1 MRHATWPPR
10 LSQAQ
15 GKSSPTNFLFLLL
28 VSCCVQ
34 LKLRNFGLDL
44 LLLLRRIG
52 RLLALPFL
60 RRRRRWC
67 VLSGGHGWGG
77 RRRGA
82 ATGDRVGLGLSGRL
96 TLVGYGGHRIMG
108 PVAVLRCRRCP
119 PASCY
124 KRLALSTAV
133 SMATLALSTS
143 AGAHSWGSRRAAGV
157 VRTVKDSSVT
167 SRDGVGTPS
176 VFRVYRRATR
186 VYRCTLEFGDM
197 YSLTGAPGGR
207 RMIGQGQCL
216 AAVCKW
222 TVLEGASGSAITA
235 QSH

>member
-44 LLLLRRIG
+44 LLLLRRVG
-52 RLLALPFL
+52 RLLALPL
-60 RRRRRWC
+60 LRGCRRRRGC
-67 VLSGGHGWGG
+67 VLGRGHGWGG

-96 TLVGYGGHRIMG
+96 TLVGYGGHGIVG

-143 AGAHSWGSRRAAGV
+143 AGAHSWGVAAG
-157 VRTVKDSSVT
+157 
-167 SRDGVGTPS
+167 
-176 VFRVYRRATR
+176 
-186 VYRCTLEFGDM
+186 
-197 YSLTGAPGGR
+197 GGR
-207 RMIGQGQCL
+207 RAWC
-216 AAVCKW
+216 
-222 TVLEGASGSAITA
+222 A
-235 QSH
+235 QLRIRP

>member
-15 GKSSPTNFLFLLL
+15 GKSSPTNFLLLLL

-34 LKLRNFGLDL
+34 LELRNFGLNL
-44 LLLLRRIG
+44 LLLLRRVG
-52 RLLALPFL
+52 RLLALPLL
-60 RRRRRWC
+60 RGRGRGRWRWRWC
-67 VLSGGHGWGG
+67 VLGGGHGWGG

-82 ATGDRVGLGLSGRL
+82 ATGDRVGLGLGGRL
-96 TLVGYGGHRIMG
+96 TLVGYSGHGIVG

-124 KRLALSTAV
+124 KRLAWSTAV
-133 SMATLALSTS
+133 SMAALALSTS

-167 SRDGVGTPS
+167 SRDGVGTRS
-176 VFRVYRRATR
+176 VFRVARRATR
-186 VYRCTLEFGDM
+186 VCGCTLA
-197 YSLTGAPGGR
+197 LV
-207 RMIGQGQCL
+207 IC
-216 AAVCKW
+216 
-222 TVLEGASGSAITA
+222 TV
-235 QSH
+235 